1 MADDISSVPSKTEI
15 RRSSAHIFEMLLE
28 WFPDIIQSV
37 DSDGQIIYVNRKASD
52 LLGYTRD
59 ELLGMNVRQLYAPEI
74 LEKVEKGFAEL
85 KDSGNL
91 AGIESIVCHK
101 DGTRIPVEIRS
112 FAVSDNQGVFLRTF
126 SILRDIRDIKELQNT
141 LIHTS
146 RLAAIGELA
155 SCIAHDI
162 SNPLA
167 VVKLYGELLA
177 GQVDHFRAEGDED
190 TAGRFDDAVGGVQ
203 KSAEKIEKLVNHL
216 RDFSRSQEAGNE
228 LVDLRQVLEDALFM
242 ITNKLKKGNVN
253 VIRNLPE
260 EGNFY
265 VRGSS
270 SQLEQVFMNL
280 FSNACDAM
288 AEAAEPTIWIEVT
301 QVPAAEGS
309 PPMWVCN
316 VSDCGAGIDQ
326 EHVENIFK
334 AFFTTKEKGKGTG
347 LGLSISRNI
356 IRRHAGEISVNSVVG
371 TGTTFS
377 VQLPCWADD

>member
-1 MADDISSVPSKTEI
+1 LANDFAAVPSKTEI

-37 DSDGQIIYVNRKASD
+37 DSDGQIIYVNRRASD

-59 ELLGMNVRQLYAPEI
+59 ELLSMNVRQLYAPEI
-74 LEKVEKGFAEL
+74 LEKVEKGFAKL

-91 AGIESIVCHK
+91 SGIESVVCHK

-112 FAVSDNQGVFLRTF
+112 FAVYDNQGAFVRTF

-167 VVKLYGELLA
+167 VVKLYGELLG
-177 GQVDHFRAEGDED
+177 GQISQLR
-190 TAGRFDDAVGGVQ
+190 TAGNGDIANQFGDAVDGVR

-228 LVDLRQVLEDALFM
+228 LVDLRQVVEDALFM
-242 ITNKLKKGNVN
+242 ITNKITKGNVN
-253 VIRNLPE
+253 VIRNWPE
-260 EGNFY
+260 EGSFY

-288 AEAAEPTIWIEVT
+288 AEVPEPTIWIEIA
-301 QVPAAEGS
+301 QIPAAEGS

-316 VSDCGAGIDQ
+316 VSDCGAGIDE

-334 AFFTTKEKGKGTG
+334 AFFTLE
-347 LGLSISRNI
+347 
-356 IRRHAGEISVNSVVG
+356 VV
-371 TGTTFS
+371 
-377 VQLPCWADD
+377 

>member
-1 MADDISSVPSKTEI
+1 MNDNIPTPSRTEI
-15 RRSSAHIFEMLLE
+15 RRASAHIFEMLLE

-37 DSDGQIIYVNRKASD
+37 DSDGQIIYVNRKATD

-59 ELLGMNVRQLYAPEI
+59 ELLGMNVRDLYAPEI
-74 LEKVEKGFAEL
+74 MEKVEKGFAKL

-91 AGIESIVCHK
+91 AGIESVICDK
-101 DGTRIPVEIRS
+101 EGTRIPVEIRS
-112 FAVSDNQGVFLRTF
+112 FAVYDNDGKFVRTF

-177 GQVDHFRAEGDED
+177 GQVSQLRAEGEEESADRL
-190 TAGRFDDAVGGVQ
+190 ADAVEGVQ

-228 LVDLRQVLEDALFM
+228 LVDLRQTIEDALFM
-242 ITNKLKKGNVN
+242 ITNKITKGNVE
-253 VIRNLPE
+253 VVRNWPE
-260 EGNFY
+260 GESFY
-265 VRGSS
+265 VRGSA

-288 AEAAEPTIWIEVT
+288 TEVPEPTIWIQIERA
-301 QVPAAEGS
+301 PASEGS

-316 VSDCGAGIDQ
+316 VSDCGAGIAP

-334 AFFTTKEKGKGTG
+334 AFYTTKGKGKGTG
-347 LGLSISRNI
+347 LGLSITRNI
-356 IRRHAGEISVNSVVG
+356 VRRHGGEISVNSVVG
-371 TGTTFS
+371 RGTTFS
-377 VQLPCWADD
+377 IQLPCWVDE